1 MWRTRFERRK
11 ENVHCLLYQIGYLYP
26 SSSRGDLRMARKKK
40 KDSNAPKHE
49 EHNKIEEYVLRKEC
63 LDFFDFF
70 LEQYCH
76 KAWRNSDCSAY
87 RRWG

>member
-1 MWRTRFERRK
+1 
-11 ENVHCLLYQIGYLYP
+11 
-26 SSSRGDLRMARKKK
+26 MARKKK
-40 KDSNAPKHE
+40 KNSNPPKRE
-49 EHNKIEEYVLRKEC
+49 EHNKIEEAVLRKEC

>member
-1 MWRTRFERRK
+1 MYT
-11 ENVHCLLYQIGYLYP
+11 G
-26 SSSRGDLRMARKKK
+26 KKK
-40 KDSNAPKHE
+40 KDSNSPKHE

-70 LEQYCH
+70 MEQCCP

>member
-1 MWRTRFERRK
+1 MYT
-11 ENVHCLLYQIGYLYP
+11 G
-26 SSSRGDLRMARKKK
+26 KK
-40 KDSNAPKHE
+40 KHE